1 MNISKK
7 LQKIIALTS
16 IICLSLGGLIGIG
29 LLLNIFGENPSE
41 AITCV
46 LLTLL
51 TIFVAG
57 LLLLTS
63 TEAIARKNKLGYIS
77 SSLILLSAFMM
88 ILQIWLAY
96 LVPDFGETYIKIVLI
111 ISALSI
117 FFSIVV
123 NNYIT
128 LGKNLLVVQIIGY
141 VTFIYFEFALVSTIS
156 FDLELVNIPFW
167 IITIVW
173 IVMFLILKIKSKEFK
188 TNSSEMITITRQ
200 EYDDLKNK
208 IKELEEMLNKGE

>member
-7 LQKIIALTS
+7 LQKIIVLTS
-16 IICLSLGGLIGIG
+16 IISLSLSGLIGIG
-29 LLLNIFGENPSE
+29 LLLDIFKNYSD
-41 AITCV
+41 AMNCV

-77 SSLILLSAFMM
+77 SSLILLSGFMM
-88 ILQIWLAY
+88 LLQIWLAY
-96 LVPDFGETYIKIVLI
+96 LVKDFGDIYIKIVLI

-117 FFSIVV
+117 FFNIIV

-141 VTFIYFEFALVSTIS
+141 VTFIYFEFALVSTLS
-156 FDLELVNIPFW
+156 FGLELINIPFG
-167 IITIVW
+167 IVTIVW

-188 TNSSEMITITRQ
+188 ANSSEMVTITRI
-200 EYDDLKNK
+200 EYDDLKNR